1 MIPIMETKNEEKK
14 GGPTDLLLVE
24 ELTASI
30 DTDLLEAIRGYDL
43 KAARS
48 IQNDVAKLAEVVA
61 EAIEDIQLHLGEHRA
76 KVLSIVFSRM
86 PGVFHIEWRDNN
98 NIRIHS
104 MFPIDDS
111 VLVGINFDLNK
122 KLYDLDLQ
130 KIMDEPKLL
139 NTNSSVL
146 SWRWVG

>member
-1 MIPIMETKNEEKK
+1 MIPIMETKNEEKR
-14 GGPTDLLLVE
+14 GEPTDCQLVE

-48 IQNDVAKLAEVVA
+48 IQDDVSKLAEVVE

-76 KVLSIVFSRM
+76 KVLSIVFSKM

-104 MFPIDDS
+104 RFPLDES
-111 VLVGINFDLNK
+111 VLVGINFELHKN
-122 KLYDLDLQ
+122 LYDLDLE
-130 KIMDEPKLL
+130 KIMDEPRIL